1 MHRRQLIRAIGASP
15 LLATPLLAQ
24 AQDKYPSRAIQVV
37 VGFPGGGAM
46 DVATRVVTHALADEG
61 LAPLAII
68 NKPGASATI
77 ATGQVARAPA
87 DGYTVLLSTSAN
99 LGIAPYLYARLPY
112 NHETALV
119 PVAQFGVAQSVI
131 YCSPSLG
138 VRDVNALLRRIAAAP
153 GKLNYAS
160 PGSGTTAHL
169 AFETVKANRKLF
181 IVHVPFRGS
190 PAAITSVLSGEL
202 DIGIDAIGPTLAH
215 IKAGKL
221 VPLAQTG
228 PKRSA
233 SLPDVPTLDEMGVR
247 GIPSGTNLGF
257 MMPSGTPAAV
267 LAQWSDA
274 MKRVLATPAVAEQ
287 LSAVGVDVAYQG
299 ARDYA
304 ATMASEQKL
313 WQAAVKYSGAAAS

>member
-1 MHRRQLIRAIGASP
+1 MQRRQLIRAIGATP
-15 LLATPLLAQ
+15 LLATPWAG
-24 AQDKYPSRAIQVV
+24 AQDKYPSRPIQVL

-46 DVATRVVTHALADEG
+46 DVAARVVTNALADEG
-61 LAPLAII
+61 IQPLAII
-68 NKPGASATI
+68 NRPGASATI
-77 ATGQVARAPA
+77 ATGQVARSAA

-99 LGIAPYLYARLPY
+99 LGIAPYLYAKLPY
-112 NHETALV
+112 DHDKELV

-131 YCSPSLG
+131 YAAPSLG
-138 VRDVNALLRRIAAAP
+138 VRDVNELLRRIAATP

-169 AFETVKANRKLF
+169 AFETIKANRKLF

-202 DIGIDAIGPTLAH
+202 EIGIDAIGPTLSH
-215 IKAGKL
+215 IKAGKI

-233 SLPDVPTLDEMGVR
+233 SLPEVPTLDEMGVR

-257 MMPSGTPAAV
+257 MMPSGTPAAI
-267 LAQWSDA
+267 LGLWSAA
-274 MKRVLATPAVAEQ
+274 MKRVLATPTVAEQ
-287 LSAVGVDVAYQG
+287 LGAVGVDVAYQD
-299 ARDYA
+299 ARAYA

>member
-1 MHRRQLIRAIGASP
+1 MQRRQLIHAIGAAALMGGRPSW
-15 LLATPLLAQ
+15 AQ
-24 AQDKYPSRAIQVV
+24 EAYPARAIQVL

-46 DVATRVVTHALADEG
+46 DVATRVVTNALADEG
-61 LAPLAII
+61 LKPLAII

-77 ATGQVARAPA
+77 ATGQVARASA

-112 NHETALV
+112 DADKELV

-131 YCSPSLG
+131 YGSPALG
-138 VRDVNALLRRIAAAP
+138 TRDLNALMRRIVATP
-153 GKLNYAS
+153 GRLNYAS

-169 AFETVKANRKLF
+169 AFESLKAQRKLF

-202 DIGIDAIGPTLAH
+202 DIGIDAIGPTLSH
-215 IKAGKL
+215 IKAGKI

-228 PKRSA
+228 SKRSA
-233 SLPDVPTLDEMGVR
+233 SLPDVPTLDELGVR

-267 LAQWSDA
+267 LSQWSAA
-274 MKRVLATPAVAEQ
+274 MKRVLATPAVAGQ
-287 LSAVGVDVAYQG
+287 LGAVGVDVAYRD

>member
-1 MHRRQLIRAIGASP
+1 MQRRQLIHAAGAAA
-15 LLATPLLAQ
+15 LLSARPSF
-24 AQDKYPSRAIQVV
+24 AQDAYPARPVQVL

-46 DVATRVVTHALADEG
+46 DVAARIVTNALADEG
-61 LAPLAII
+61 IKPVAII

-77 ATGQVARAPA
+77 ATGQVARAA
-87 DGYTVLLSTSAN
+87 NDGYTALLSTSAN

-112 NHETALV
+112 DADKELV

-131 YCSPSLG
+131 YCSASTGL
-138 VRDVNALLRRIAAAP
+138 RDLNALLKRIAATP
-153 GKLNYAS
+153 GQLNYAS

-169 AFETVKANRKLF
+169 AFESLKAQRKLF

-202 DIGIDAIGPTLAH
+202 DIGIDAIGPTLSH
-215 IKAGKL
+215 IRSGKI

-228 PKRSA
+228 AKRSA
-233 SLPDVPTLDEMGVR
+233 SLPDVPTLDELGVR

-257 MMPSGTPAAV
+257 MMPAGTPAPI
-267 LAQWSDA
+267 LAQWSAA
-274 MKRVLATPAVAEQ
+274 MKRVLAMPAVAEQ
-287 LSAVGVDVAYQG
+287 LSAVGVDVAYQD
-299 ARDYA
+299 APAYA